1 MKKNIKKYM
10 ASSLLLAGT
19 MFFAVGCD
27 SNNSNNTEEVVENS
41 NLSNNV
47 NFEEDLNAEY
57 GKVTNINNNQITL
70 SLGTL
75 NMNKERPK
83 NDSDDSKKF
92 DESKKPEMPSTSNG
106 NPPELP
112 SDGERPEPPQ
122 DNDGNSN
129 KGNRPEMITLTGDEK
144 VITVTDDIRIIKKNM
159 TKPNSKNEST
169 NSNDNKET
177 TINLSD
183 ISVDDIL
190 KVNYNEDKTTIE
202 SIELISMG
210 NKDMPKDDSLNK
222 PE

>member
-1 MKKNIKKYM
+1 MKKNIKKCI
-10 ASSLLLAGT
+10 ATSLLAST
-19 MFFAVGCD
+19 MVFAVGCD
-27 SNNSNNTEEVVENS
+27 SKNSNSTGEVVKNT

-47 NFEEDLNAEY
+47 DFEEDVNAVY

-83 NDSDDSKKF
+83 NDNDDSKEF
-92 DESKKPEMPSTSNG
+92 DESKKPEMPSNSNG

-122 DNDGNSN
+122 GNDDNSN

-202 SIELISMG
+202 SIEVISMG
-210 NKDMPKDDSLNK
+210 NKDMPKDDSSNK
-222 PE
+222 FE